1 MAEMSARR
9 LVVRLCFGL
18 LVELS
23 LGLSPLA
30 GADGWDGDPSLDGP
44 FRVSELRARLV
55 DPSSGREVSVLLIAP
70 QPAAEAAPA
79 PLVLFSPGFLLR
91 GDQYRSYGQ
100 RLASHGIIAAMLTYQ
115 VSLFSADHRLLL
127 GDLLFV
133 LDRLLAPEGPL
144 AGRADP
150 SRVGTAGHSLGGKL
164 SLLAA
169 TADGRIRAVGALDPV
184 DGGPP
189 GGGDPA
195 RFPSVTPELMD
206 RVHAPLLLI
215 GAELGGVGQSGPPCA
230 PVEENYQRFF
240 EAALPPAIEVTQLD
254 TGHMQYLDDPDCG
267 LLCAVCVRGG
277 APSEEVRAAAQA
289 YLTAFFL
296 GHLAGIPEAL
306 TWLDRRLAE
315 DEASG
320 RIAVRRK

>member
-1 MAEMSARR
+1 MV
-9 LVVRLCFGL
+9 LLCFGFL
-18 LVELS
+18 
-23 LGLSPLA
+23 LGLGLGLPSPA
-30 GADGWDGDPSLDGP
+30 GAEGWERDPSSDGP
-44 FRVSELRARLV
+44 FRINELQARLV
-55 DPSSGREVSVLLIAP
+55 DPASGREVVVLLITPQLAP
-70 QPAAEAAPA
+70 GEAPA

-127 GDLLFV
+127 NDLLFA
-133 LDRLLAPEGPL
+133 LDRLLAPDGPL

-150 SRVGTAGHSLGGKL
+150 GRVGTAGHSLGGKL
-164 SLLAA
+164 SLFAA
-169 TADGRIRAVGALDPV
+169 SADGRIRAVGALDPV

-195 RFPSVTPELMD
+195 RFPSVAPELMD

-215 GAELGGVGQSGPPCA
+215 GAELGGVAQFGQPCA

-240 EAALPPAIEVTQLD
+240 EAALPPVIEVTQLD
-254 TGHMQYLDDPDCG
+254 TGHMQYLDNPDCG
-267 LLCAVCVRGG
+267 LACAVCARGG
-277 APSEEVRAAAQA
+277 APSDQVRDAARA

-296 GHLAGIPEAL
+296 GHLAGMAEAL
-306 TWLDRRLAE
+306 TWLDARLAE

-320 RIAVRRK
+320 LIRVRRK

>member
-1 MAEMSARR
+1 MA
-9 LVVRLCFGL
+9 
-18 LVELS
+18 
-23 LGLSPLA
+23 LSPLA
-30 GADGWDGDPSLDGP
+30 GADGWEGEPSRDGP
-44 FRVSELRARLV
+44 FRISELQARLV
-55 DPSSGREVSVLLIAP
+55 DPATAREVSVLLIVP
-70 QPAAEAAPA
+70 QPAPEEAPA

-133 LDRLLAPEGPL
+133 LDRLLAPDGPL

-169 TADGRIRAVGALDPV
+169 SANERVRAVGALDPV
-184 DGGPP
+184 DSGPP

-206 RVHAPLLLI
+206 RIHAPLLLV
-215 GAELGGVGQSGPPCA
+215 GAELGGVAQFGPPCA
-230 PVEENYQRFF
+230 PAEENYQRFF
-240 EAALPPAIEVTQLD
+240 EAALPPALEVTQLD
-254 TGHMQYLDDPDCG
+254 AGHMQYLDNPDCG
-267 LLCAVCVRGG
+267 LLCAVCVRGE
-277 APSEEVRAAAQA
+277 APSDEIRAAAQA

-296 GHLAGIPEAL
+296 GHLAGIPGAL
-306 TWLDRRLAE
+306 AWLDRKLAE

-320 RIAVRRK
+320 QILVRRK